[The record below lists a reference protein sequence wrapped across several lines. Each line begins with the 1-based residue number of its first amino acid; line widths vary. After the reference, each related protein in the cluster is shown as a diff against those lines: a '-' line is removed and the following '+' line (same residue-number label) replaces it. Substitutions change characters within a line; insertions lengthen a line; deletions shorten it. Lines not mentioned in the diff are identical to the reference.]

1 MAWLVT
7 ELRTIV
13 TKILRGWVSAVG
25 KLVVRGRAMM
35 EEKDAEG
42 WRVEDFKERIR
53 RLKHWIPKIAC
64 LHNDLL

>member
-1 MAWLVT
+1 MSV
-7 ELRTIV
+7 
-13 TKILRGWVSAVG
+13 VG

-42 WRVEDFKERIR
+42 WRVEDFEERIR
-53 RLKHWIPKIAC
+53 RLKHWIPTIAC